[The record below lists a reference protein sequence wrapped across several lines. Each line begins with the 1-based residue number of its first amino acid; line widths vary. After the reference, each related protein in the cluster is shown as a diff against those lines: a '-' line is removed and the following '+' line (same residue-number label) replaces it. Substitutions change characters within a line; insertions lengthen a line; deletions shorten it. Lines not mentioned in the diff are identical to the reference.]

1 MMDPRTFVA
10 GFIGDHEGGLSMHPS
25 DNGNWYDAARYRKNL
40 PQKRN
45 MGTLV
50 GSKFGVTAYALVRYR
65 LRKGWSLDKALV
77 VTAATIKALD
87 LPTAIDIGFEL
98 YFKEP
103 GFDQL
108 PWNRVTMSIFDKGW
122 GSGPGRAIKMMQ
134 EMVGANNDGDIGPKT
149 IAAYKAFVAKYGEEG
164 AAHRWCDKRIAFDTY
179 LGSNEGPN
187 DPDAK
192 FVNGW
197 NNRSRSFLP
206 GTAWWRKAGA

>member
-1 MMDPRTFVA
+1 
-10 GFIGDHEGGLSMHPS
+10 
-25 DNGNWYDAARYRKNL
+25 
-40 PQKRN
+40 
-45 MGTLV
+45 
-50 GSKFGVTAYALVRYR
+50 
-65 LRKGWSLDKALV
+65 
-77 VTAATIKALD
+77 
-87 LPTAIDIGFEL
+87 
-98 YFKEP
+98 
-103 GFDQL
+103 
-108 PWNRVTMSIFDKGW
+108 
-122 GSGPGRAIKMMQ
+122 GPGRAIKMMQ

-206 GTAWWRKAGA
+206 GTAW